1 MPYATDAQFRE
12 AYRRART
19 RVSDASGIKTQPAL
33 LGRKFNFRRQPTA
46 AAAVRREETFRRLAA
61 ARPPRRAGAA
71 GPEPGVGNGES
82 GRALLGCITGFD
94 AATKLPPAGAR
105 RAGDAERRRR
115 ILAAVGAVVEY
126 AAERWPTTGG
136 DIDGDLARAAR
147 EWEHQNRTAASVSR
161 LACRLTWRDWPGRQE
176 AGQPPGS
183 GGSGIPRQPR
193 PGFVPPTGG
202 HAIESAAAASRR
214 RRRS

>member
-12 AYRRART
+12 AYCRART
-19 RVSDASGIKTQPAL
+19 RISDASGIKTQATL

-126 AAERWPTTGG
+126 AAERWPTTDG

-147 EWEHQNRTAASVSR
+147 EWEHQNRTAASVPR
-161 LACRLTWRDWPGRQE
+161 FACRLTWRDWPGRQE

-183 GGSGIPRQPR
+183 GGSGIP
-193 PGFVPPTGG
+193 PTGG

>member
-1 MPYATDAQFRE
+1 MPYATDAQFRA
-12 AYRRART
+12 AYSRART
-19 RVSDASGIKTQPAL
+19 RISDASGIKTQATL

-71 GPEPGVGNGES
+71 GPAPGGGNGEA
-82 GRALLGCITGFD
+82 GLLGCITGFD

-126 AAERWPTTGG
+126 AAARWPTTGG

-176 AGQPPGS
+176 AAQPPGS
-183 GGSGIPRQPR
+183 EGSGIPRQPR